1 MIFKHKP
8 LALYGYQ
15 KHAPSFNTINAKNI
29 FEDGAARPLT
39 AAEQKALLF
48 EQANFQ
54 SYFNLWQVLNKRI
67 NYQPVTEATDLGNKR
82 YDIKVAD
89 PTYYT
94 VYNALDLHVD
104 GQYSARLKIEAI
116 AADKIT
122 VEVLSGEFKSG
133 SQAVN
138 ISPLPIEVLKLESD
152 KLYFRWRS
160 IVCCISGNMQNALF
174 IVYPN
179 EASYKFNSDFYYYR
193 NEEKQLLVYPSRWYF
208 LASENSF
215 VMFPPGY
222 RSDNAHRI
230 TTLIEQDGQVYVI
243 ANSNI
248 IYPFQEISPRSLS
261 SGQTKE
267 PFFTDNPSIFT
278 RQSMIRWLYKI
289 FTFQT
294 NFDVITLQY
303 PYIVFNS
310 LNGMNNTT
318 GKLVEVNNKPAFMIY
333 QPYYDTNS
341 YGRYG
346 QWFPI
351 G

>member
-1 MIFKHKP
+1 MILKHKP

-15 KHAPSFNTINAKNI
+15 KHAPAFNTINAKNI
-29 FEDGAARPLT
+29 FEDGAVRPLT

-48 EQANFQ
+48 EQATFQ

-67 NYQPVTEATDLGNKR
+67 NYQAITEATDLGSKR

-104 GQYSARLKIEAI
+104 GKYAARLKIEAI

-122 VEVLSGEFKSG
+122 VEVLSGEFKTG

-138 ISPLPIEVLKLESD
+138 ISPLPIEPISVAAD
-152 KLYFRWRS
+152 KLYFRWKSLVIYLSGS
-160 IVCCISGNMQNALF
+160 IRDGFF
-174 IVYPN
+174 IVYPS
-179 EASYKFNSDFYYYR
+179 EASYRFNTGFYYNTSTDR
-193 NEEKQLLVYPSRWYF
+193 HLSWNPNRWYF
-208 LASENSF
+208 LASENSLIF
-215 VMFPPGY
+215 FSVGY
-222 RSDNAHRI
+222 RNDNNYRI
-230 TTLIEQDGQVYVI
+230 HTLLEQDGQVYVI
-243 ANSNI
+243 NNSNI
-248 IYPFQEISPRSLS
+248 IYPFNVQLNHVSYGI
-261 SGQTKE
+261 TNE
-267 PFFTDNPSIFT
+267 PFFTDNPTVFT
-278 RQSMIRWLYKI
+278 RQNMFRWRKQVSSI
-289 FTFQT
+289 
-294 NFDVITLQY
+294 NMVDVITLQY

-310 LNGMNNTT
+310 MSGINKDT
-318 GKLVEVNNKPAFMIY
+318 GKLVEVGGKPAFMIY

>member
-1 MIFKHKP
+1 MILKHKP

-104 GQYSARLKIEAI
+104 GKYAARLKIEAI

-138 ISPLPIEVLKLESD
+138 ISPLPIEPISVSAD
-152 KLYFRWRS
+152 KLYFRWKSLVIYLTGS
-160 IVCCISGNMQNALF
+160 ISNGFF
-174 IVYPN
+174 IVYPT
-179 EASYKFNSDFYYYR
+179 EASYQFNTGFYYISYTDKHLGQ
-193 NEEKQLLVYPSRWYF
+193 NPNRWYF
-208 LASENSF
+208 LASENSLIF
-215 VMFPPGY
+215 FGTGY
-222 RSDNAHRI
+222 RSDNGQRI
-230 TTLIEQDGQVYVI
+230 HALLEQDEQVYVI
-243 ANSNI
+243 NNGNI
-248 IYPFQEISPRSLS
+248 VYPFNASQNFVSTGI
-261 SGQTKE
+261 TYE
-267 PFFTDNPSIFT
+267 PFFTDNPSVFT
-278 RQSMIRWLYKI
+278 RQNMFRWRRQLSDSNI
-289 FTFQT
+289 VE
-294 NFDVITLQY
+294 VITLQY

-310 LNGMNNTT
+310 MSGINKDT

-333 QPYYDTNS
+333 QPYYDNNS